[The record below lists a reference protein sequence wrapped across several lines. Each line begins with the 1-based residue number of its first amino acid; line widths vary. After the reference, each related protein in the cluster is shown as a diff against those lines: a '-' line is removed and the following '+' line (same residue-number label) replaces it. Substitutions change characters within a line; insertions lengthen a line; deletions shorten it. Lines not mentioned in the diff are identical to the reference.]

1 MSNGVEDV
9 HVSQEDILTEGVQD
23 ELLLQLP
30 PMANGKDIPC
40 AKNWDI
46 STLQNCTMNRMKI
59 IARDYESV
67 GASIRTKPELY
78 RALHEAMMRETHC
91 ETCNDGQCNPQTH
104 LFNPTED
111 APDGWIMGT
120 NNIYVKMARYNPE
133 TTPAAGTPA
142 APSAPTQPLST
153 PPSQPS
159 SHSASPEIPL
169 QPRIDLPNVMNQ
181 QQLALPA
188 PGSAH
193 NDQPLPQVT
202 QSQQY
207 TPNPL
212 GPSPSNSLMRPTGSP
227 DQQVTQAASPLVG
240 GVVQQHAPP
249 TNIPQIL
256 INGGMAF
263 QAAAD
268 PFAGSSS
275 QVNPLA
281 ALQAQLDAE
290 DAETLKRYE
299 QEALQAQQQAANQAA
314 EANKQAEAQFRQQ
327 RELQRQQA
335 ATAQQQRLQQIR
347 ATATTPPMRI
357 PNPTQAIAS
366 PTLAQSAPAST
377 FTFGNGAR
385 QPAPH
390 QFSQGPLLNSA
401 STPSLVQP
409 AYAATPH
416 TQFGAA
422 QGYTPPLPNTGYLQP
437 PNAPPAPAAAP
448 AQAPAPAGY
457 MTIVQA
463 NQWFDQRM
471 QGLSMGGL
479 APGMVSPFGGS
490 APQLNQG
497 KAISHGIENVDQAAA
512 LGIHARPVYEVS
524 SDLVGVEM
532 HKFRKFM
539 TPGDD
544 EIGAGLVFRKA
555 RWPHQMLQ
563 PGIPGFDVVAHKDL
577 SYHQLMNGLL
587 SKMLAETSP
596 TQLSPELA
604 SKIHFAQF
612 LTAMTFHYSHKQVI
626 ETCREMIMAWQ
637 MKEFEWNNWPL
648 IESRLKNIRSRF
660 QQSPQPHAVNSKPK
674 DPKPPHGGGGGGSQ
688 PPKNPNHTGKNVNG
702 VLNSYMKEQRI
713 CIKFNEKDGC
723 QEQSSTHPNKWDKTS
738 ILRHVCGGCHKKS
751 GAEEHHKAYNC
762 GKGPFAPLFR

>member
-1 MSNGVEDV
+1 MSPGVEETQ
-9 HVSQEDILTEGVQD
+9 VSQEDVLTDGVQD
-23 ELLLQLP
+23 ELLLELP
-30 PMANGKDIPC
+30 PMANGRDIQC
-40 AKNWDI
+40 AKNWDL
-46 STLQNCTMNRMKI
+46 SLLQNCTMNRMKI

-67 GASIRTKPELY
+67 GAGIRTKPELY
-78 RALHEAMMRETHC
+78 RSLHDAMLRETNC
-91 ETCNDGQCNPQTH
+91 ETCNDEQCNPQTH
-104 LFNPTED
+104 FFNPTED
-111 APDGWIMGT
+111 APEGYIMGP
-120 NNIYVKMARYNPE
+120 NGIYVKLAQYTPE
-133 TTPAAGTPA
+133 VTSAAGTAVTPA
-142 APSAPTQPLST
+142 AP
-153 PPSQPS
+153 PSN
-159 SHSASPEIPL
+159 SASPEITL
-169 QPRIDLPNVMNQ
+169 QPRIDVSNVLNP

-188 PGSAH
+188 PGTTLH
-193 NDQPLPQVT
+193 NQVRHQTT
-202 QSQQY
+202 QQLQY
-207 TPNPL
+207 TPPTL
-212 GPSPSNSLMRPTGSP
+212 GPSPSNSLLRPTGSP

-263 QAAAD
+263 QTPLD
-268 PFAGSSS
+268 PFAGSST
-275 QVNPLA
+275 QINPLA
-281 ALQAQLDAE
+281 ALEAQLDAE
-290 DAETLKRYE
+290 DAEIQKRYE
-299 QEALQAQQQAANQAA
+299 QEALQAQQLAAQQATQ
-314 EANKQAEAQFRQQ
+314 ANKQAEAQVRQQ
-327 RELQRQQA
+327 RDLQRKQA
-335 ATAQQQRLQQIR
+335 AAAQQQRLQQIR
-347 ATATTPPMRI
+347 ANPATPPIRM
-357 PNPTQAIAS
+357 PNPTQAITTTMQAH
-366 PTLAQSAPAST
+366 SAPAST

-385 QPAPH
+385 HPAPH
-390 QFSQGPLLNSA
+390 QFSQAPLNPA
-401 STPSLVQP
+401 SSPSLAQP
-409 AYAATPH
+409 LYAATPH
-416 TQFGAA
+416 TQFSTA
-422 QGYTPPLPNTGYLQP
+422 QGYTPPPVNASYPQFTGTP
-437 PNAPPAPAAAP
+437 PAPPAAP
-448 AQAPAPAGY
+448 AHTPAPAHAPAPAGF
-457 MTIVQA
+457 MTVEQA

-471 QGLSMGGL
+471 QGLGIGGL

-524 SDLVGVEM
+524 SDLLGVEM
-532 HKFRKFM
+532 HKYRKFM

-555 RWPHQMLQ
+555 RWPHNMLQ

-587 SKMLAETSP
+587 SKMLAETAP

-612 LTAMTFHYSHKQVI
+612 LTAMSFHYTHKQVL

-660 QQSPQPHAVNSKPK
+660 QQSPQPHAVNSKPR

-688 PPKNPNHTGKNVNG
+688 PPKNPTHTGKNVNG

-723 QEQSSTHPNKWDKTS
+723 QEQGSTPPNKWDKSSTPS